1 MEVIEKEKEKNENK
15 IRKSVGGGSLF
26 PFKILLLWQLGDVE
40 SYRVPPWLSHLKL

>member
-26 PFKILLLWQLGDVE
+26 CPSKFCSLLVAAG
-40 SYRVPPWLSHLKL
+40 RC